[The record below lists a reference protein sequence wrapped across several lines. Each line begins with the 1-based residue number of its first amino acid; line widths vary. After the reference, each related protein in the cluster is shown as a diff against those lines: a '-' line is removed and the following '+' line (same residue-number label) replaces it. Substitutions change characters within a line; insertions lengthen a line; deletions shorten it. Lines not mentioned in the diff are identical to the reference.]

1 MEIDEKGKVNVSAKE
16 LLPKPEKENKKEDK
30 KEEVKEEKSEEKH
43 SGEVR
48 FFGKR

>member
-1 MEIDEKGKVNVSAKE
+1 MLCMENEFDNQIEW
-16 LLPKPEKENKKEDK
+16 
-30 KEEVKEEKSEEKH
+30 EVKEEKSEEKH